1 MIDLVGINVNMLK
14 IFNVKTLTLA
24 PPTALTVCFIESRSA
39 AILFVS
45 ISSTIFFN
53 LMQLQAG

>member
-1 MIDLVGINVNMLK
+1 MVDLVGINVHMLK

-39 AILFVS
+39 AIVS
-45 ISSTIFFN
+45 ISSTLFFN

>member
-1 MIDLVGINVNMLK
+1 MHMSN
-14 IFNVKTLTLA
+14 IFISKTLSFA
-24 PPTALTVCFIESRSA
+24 PPTAVPVFCIESRSA